1 MITNFPT
8 NEQKINDLI
17 EDLSSIELALLRER
31 IVTIM
36 EITIAS
42 INDNPDKWQNGF
54 VAPSLYFK
62 LNEKVQKHIGF
73 TDLNNLNNN

>member
-8 NEQKINDLI
+8 NEEKFKDLI

-31 IVTIM
+31 IVSIM
-36 EITIAS
+36 ELTIQD
-42 INDNPDKWQNGF
+42 IDNNPAKWQNGF